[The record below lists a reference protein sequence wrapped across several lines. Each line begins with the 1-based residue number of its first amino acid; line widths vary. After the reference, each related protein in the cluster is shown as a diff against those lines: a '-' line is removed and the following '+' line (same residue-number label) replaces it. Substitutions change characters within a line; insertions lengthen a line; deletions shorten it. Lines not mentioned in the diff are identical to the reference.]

1 MPERR
6 QYKRSRSPQ
15 LLTVIDIYAD
25 QQIGTLVDL
34 SLGGILMMAMQPI
47 PLHRVFQLQVKLPE
61 KILGSDTI
69 EFGAE
74 SVWGDPPEQMGTCWS
89 GFHIIDISEENKAL
103 VTELVER
110 WSQEDEASKNKTGAV
125 KLSG

>member
-6 QYKRSRSPQ
+6 KYKRSKSPQ
-15 LLTVIDIYAD
+15 LLTVIDVYTD

-47 PLHRVFQLQVKLPE
+47 PLHRVFQVQIRLPE
-61 KILGSDTI
+61 KILGSDVI

-74 SVWGDPPEQMGTCWS
+74 SVWGDPPEQLGICWA
-89 GFHIIDISEENKAL
+89 GLHVIDISEENKTL

-110 WSQEDEASKNKTGAV
+110 WSEQDEDIKTANNI
-125 KLSG
+125 

>member
-15 LLTVIDIYAD
+15 LLAIIDTYAG

-34 SLGGILMMAMQPI
+34 SMGGILMMAMQPL
-47 PLHRVFQLQVKLPE
+47 PLHRVFQLQIKLPE
-61 KILGSDTI
+61 KINGVDIL

-74 SVWGDPPEQMGTCWS
+74 SVWGDPPEQLGTCWA
-89 GFHIIDISEENKAL
+89 GLHIIDISEENKAL

-110 WSQEDEASKNKTGAV
+110 WSDEEEASKETGI
-125 KLSG
+125 L

>member
-6 QYKRSRSPQ
+6 QHKRSKSPQ
-15 LLTVIDIYAD
+15 LLPVIDTYAG

-47 PLHRVFQLQVKLPE
+47 PLHRVFQVQVKLPE
-61 KILGSDTI
+61 KILDSDVI

-74 SVWGDPPEQMGTCWS
+74 SVWGDPPEQLGTCWA
-89 GFHIIDISEENKAL
+89 GLHIIDISEKNKVL

-110 WSQEDEASKNKTGAV
+110 WSQENKNSNYKTGTV
-125 KLSG
+125 

>member
-6 QYKRSRSPQ
+6 KYKRSKSPQ
-15 LLTVIDIYAD
+15 LLTVIDVYTD

-34 SLGGILMMAMQPI
+34 SLGGMLMMAMQPI
-47 PLHRVFQLQVKLPE
+47 PLHRVFQVQIRLPE
-61 KILGSDTI
+61 KILGSDVI

-74 SVWGDPPEQMGTCWS
+74 SVWGDPPEQLGTCWA
-89 GFHIIDISEENKAL
+89 GLHIIDISGENKTL

-110 WSQEDEASKNKTGAV
+110 WSEQDEDIKTANYI
-125 KLSG
+125 

>member
-6 QYKRSRSPQ
+6 KYKRSRSPQ
-15 LLTVIDIYAD
+15 LLTVIDVYTD

-47 PLHRVFQLQVKLPE
+47 PLHRVFQVQVKLPE
-61 KILGSDTI
+61 RILGSNVI

-74 SVWGDPPEQMGTCWS
+74 SVWGDPPEQLGTCWA
-89 GFHIIDISEENKAL
+89 GLHIIDISDENKAL
-103 VTELVER
+103 VENLVER
-110 WSQEDEASKNKTGAV
+110 WSQQDEDAKATGNR
-125 KLSG
+125 

>member
-6 QYKRSRSPQ
+6 KYKRSRSPQ
-15 LLTVIDIYAD
+15 LLTVIDVYTD

-47 PLHRVFQLQVKLPE
+47 PLHRVFQVQVKLPE
-61 KILGSDTI
+61 KILGSNVI

-74 SVWGDPPEQMGTCWS
+74 SVWGDPPEQLGTCWA
-89 GFHIIDISEENKAL
+89 GLHIIDISDDNKAL
-103 VTELVER
+103 VENLVER
-110 WSQEDEASKNKTGAV
+110 WSQQDEDAKATGNR
-125 KLSG
+125 

>member
-6 QYKRSRSPQ
+6 KHKRSRSPQ

-25 QQIGTLVDL
+25 QQIGTLIDL

-61 KILGSDTI
+61 KILGSDVI
-69 EFGAE
+69 EFGTE
-74 SVWGDPPEQMGTCWS
+74 SVWGDPPEQLGTCWA
-89 GFHIIDISEENKAL
+89 GFHIIDISEENKKL
-103 VTELVER
+103 VIELVER
-110 WSQEDEASKNKTGAV
+110 WSQENEGSNNKTGTV
-125 KLSG
+125 